1 MIFTLQYLCCTYKN
15 PMALS
20 HQNINL
26 GSYVY
31 DSRYQKLGNVVRIFS
46 DGIQVNFEDGSKQG
60 YLHNSN
66 IYYTLE
72 SREYVK
78 NLETTMGLL
87 KNSYSR

>member
-1 MIFTLQYLCCTYKN
+1 
-15 PMALS
+15 MAIS

-31 DSRYQKLGNVVRIFS
+31 DVRYQKLGKVVNIFPY
-46 DGIQVNFEDGSKQG
+46 GIRVNFEDGTKSG
-60 YLHNSN
+60 YSHYSQ

-78 NLETTMGLL
+78 NLETTMDKLQ
-87 KNSYSR
+87 NSYPRNW